1 VLQEYDGIGGLTD
14 RRESGLNLHAASRLE
29 QKGLA
34 MGILDSL
41 ENSPALKSALG
52 QLGAAVLPVVMSE
65 VMGTGSQ
72 GGLNAIVAKL
82 QQAGFGDQVKSWIG
96 NGQNLPITADQLRQ
110 VLGSD
115 AVKQL
120 AAKYNVPVDQLAEI
134 LAHQLPLA
142 VDHASTDGK
151 LPHTA

>member
-1 VLQEYDGIGGLTD
+1 
-14 RRESGLNLHAASRLE
+14 
-29 QKGLA
+29 

-41 ENSPALKSALG
+41 ENSPELSSVLS
-52 QLGAAVLPVVMSE
+52 QLGAAVLPAVLGE

-82 QQAGFGDQVKSWIG
+82 EQSGFGEQVKSWIG
-96 NGQNLPITADQLRQ
+96 TGQNLPITADQVRQ

-115 AVKQL
+115 AVRQL
-120 AAKYNVPVDQLAEI
+120 AAKYNIPVDQISEV

-142 VDHASTDGK
+142 VDHASPDGK
-151 LPHTA
+151 LPKSA